1 MNRKYILVAMVLSAS
16 VLSSC
21 TKEKEDNFTYKEVS
35 ASQVVSDLGIGSSVV
50 TFSITDGDGEAP
62 ADVVAL
68 AGSEIDLPGAN
79 SFSQDGYDFD
89 GWSTSF
95 NGTPLEKDKDGK
107 QKLKVAGNTVLYA
120 VWKVRTVQKALN
132 NVDENGAV
140 KVPEDGKL
148 VIEEKNLTEW
158 EFKQFRLLIYYG
170 YTEIDLSKTEI
181 TEIPKG
187 TFDFSMYDVNDYDQ
201 ETPFYYDDEAGKLE
215 FDGLKK
221 ITLPE
226 KLKKIGESAFD
237 NCILL
242 AEVDLSKTGVEEIG
256 DGAFD
261 NCVSLKTLTFNDKVK
276 TIGESA
282 FEDCSKLTNVTE
294 ADPKGEKA
302 FVIPASVTSLGG
314 SAFNGTA
321 FTKIE
326 VGDGVKIV
334 KSETFAYCSSLE
346 EITFNYNGIDKLR
359 INPNVFS
366 ECPKLT
372 KISYK
377 AEKGVDLPDAKMGYS
392 IGDGN
397 HVYTVV
403 ETEKVIK
410 VTEEESGNDPVEP

>member
-21 TKEKEDNFTYKEVS
+21 TKEKEDNFTYKEVP
-35 ASQVVSDLGIGSSVV
+35 ASQVVSDLGIGSRVV
-50 TFSITDGDGEAP
+50 TFSITDGAGEAP

-68 AGSEIDLPGAN
+68 NGSEIDLPSATG
-79 SFSQDGYDFD
+79 FGLDGYDFD
-89 GWSTSF
+89 GWATSY

-107 QKLKVAGNTVLYA
+107 QKLKVADNTVLYA
-120 VWKVRTVQKALN
+120 VWKARTVQKAWEAFLN
-132 NVDENGAV
+132 GEN
-140 KVPEDGKL
+140 VPEGGKL
-148 VIEEKNLTEW
+148 VIEEKNLTEY
-158 EFKQFRLLIYYG
+158 EFNLLKTLVIDG

-181 TEIPKG
+181 TEIPKS
-187 TFDFSMYDVNDYDQ
+187 TFDFGHYEVGFDDDNNPY
-201 ETPFYYDDEAGKLE
+201 YYDDMAGKYD
-215 FDGLKK
+215 FTGLKK

-226 KLKKIGESAFD
+226 KLKTIGTCAFT
-237 NCILL
+237 NCIML
-242 AEVDLSKTGVEEIG
+242 EVVDLSKTEVEEIG
-256 DGAFD
+256 DDAFD

-392 IGDGN
+392 IGDGDGN